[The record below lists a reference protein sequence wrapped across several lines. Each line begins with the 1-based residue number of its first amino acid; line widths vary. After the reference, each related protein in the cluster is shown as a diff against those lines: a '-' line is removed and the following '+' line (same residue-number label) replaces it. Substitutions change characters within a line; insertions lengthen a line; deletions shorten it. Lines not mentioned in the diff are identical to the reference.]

1 MSPAHRV
8 ESSIEGDR
16 FAKQRAEIVDAA
28 VSIVTEA
35 GPQALTTRRLA
46 DAAGV
51 TTMTI
56 YSRFGG
62 MDGVSSAVFDVG
74 FAQLTERLRAVEATA
89 AAAQDVLESCRA
101 YRRFGVENP
110 GLYSIMFERAIP
122 LDPESTSSA
131 AAESFDELVGR
142 ISRLVGSA
150 GGTAT
155 VHAHAYG
162 LWALCHG
169 LVNLE
174 TTGMGTSKRVADT
187 NTTFDTAVST
197 FIDGLVL
204 YFDVDGADR

>member
-1 MSPAHRV
+1 MTPARRH
-8 ESSIEGDR
+8 ESSIDSDR
-16 FAKQRAEIVDAA
+16 FATQRAEIVDAA
-28 VSIVTEA
+28 ISIVTEA

-46 DAAGV
+46 EVAGV

-56 YSRFGG
+56 YTRFGG
-62 MDGVSSAVFDVG
+62 MESVSSAVFNVG
-74 FAQLTERLRAVEATA
+74 FAQLTERLRAVEATGT
-89 AAAQDVLESCRA
+89 AAQDVLESCRA

-110 GLYSIMFERAIP
+110 GLYSIMFERATV

-131 AAESFDELVGR
+131 AGESFDELVQR
-142 ISRLVGSA
+142 ISRLVGTDGRS
-150 GGTAT
+150 AT

-174 TTGMGTSKRVADT
+174 TTGMGASKQIADT

-204 YFDVDGADR
+204 FFDVDGAR

>member
-1 MSPAHRV
+1 MSPTHRFQPA
-8 ESSIEGDR
+8 SDIER
-16 FAKQRAEIVDAA
+16 FAAQRAEIVEAA
-28 VSIVTEA
+28 ISIVTEA

-46 DAAGV
+46 EAAGV

-62 MDGVSSAVFDVG
+62 MESVSSAVFNVG
-74 FAQLTERLRAVEATA
+74 FARLTERLRAVEPTGTA
-89 AAAQDVLESCRA
+89 VRDVLESCRT

-110 GLYSIMFERAIP
+110 GLYSIMFERAIV

-131 AAESFDELVGR
+131 ASESFDELVQR
-142 ISRLVGSA
+142 ISRLVGSD
-150 GGTAT
+150 GKTVT

-174 TTGMGTSKRVADT
+174 TTGMGTPKQVADT

-197 FIDGLVL
+197 FIDGLVVF
-204 YFDVDGADR
+204 FDAEGGR

>member
-1 MSPAHRV
+1 MSPAHRL

-28 VSIVTEA
+28 VSIVTDA

-62 MDGVSSAVFDVG
+62 MESVSSAVFDVG
-74 FAQLTERLRAVEATA
+74 FAQLAERLRAVEATGV
-89 AAAQDVLESCRA
+89 AAQDVLESCRA

-110 GLYSIMFERAIP
+110 GLYSIMFERAIV

-131 AAESFDELVGR
+131 AAESFDELVQR
-142 ISRLVGSA
+142 ISRLVGA
-150 GGTAT
+150 DGGTPT

-174 TTGMGTSKRVADT
+174 TTGMGASKQVADT
-187 NTTFDTAVST
+187 NTMFDTAVST
-197 FIDGLVL
+197 FIDGLVVF
-204 YFDVDGADR
+204 FDVDGAR

>member
-1 MSPAHRV
+1 MSRTHRF
-8 ESSIEGDR
+8 ESPSDADR
-16 FAKQRAEIVDAA
+16 FATQRAEIVDAA
-28 VSIVTEA
+28 LSIVTEA

-46 DAAGV
+46 EAAGV

-62 MDGVSSAVFDVG
+62 MESVSSAVFNVG
-74 FAQLTERLRAVEATA
+74 FARLTERLRAVEPTG
-89 AAAQDVLESCRA
+89 AAAQDVLECCRA

-110 GLYSIMFERAIP
+110 GLYSIMFERAIV

-131 AAESFDELVGR
+131 ASESFDELAQR
-142 ISRLVGSA
+142 ITRLVGA
-150 GGTAT
+150 DGKTAT
-155 VHAHAYG
+155 VRAHAYG

-174 TTGMGTSKRVADT
+174 TTGMGTSEQVADT

-197 FIDGLVL
+197 FIDGLVVF
-204 YFDVDGADR
+204 FDGEAGR

>member
-1 MSPAHRV
+1 MSPAQRV

-62 MDGVSSAVFDVG
+62 MESVSSAVFNVG

-142 ISRLVGSA
+142 ISRLVGPA

-155 VHAHAYG
+155 VRAHAYG

>member
-16 FAKQRAEIVDAA
+16 FATQRAEIVDAA

-89 AAAQDVLESCRA
+89 AAARDVLESCRA

-142 ISRLVGSA
+142 ISRLVGPA
-150 GGTAT
+150 GGAAT

-204 YFDVDGADR
+204 YFDVDGTDR

>member
-1 MSPAHRV
+1 MTPARRH
-8 ESSIEGDR
+8 ESSIDSDR
-16 FAKQRAEIVDAA
+16 FATQRAEIVDAA
-28 VSIVTEA
+28 ISIVTEA

-46 DAAGV
+46 EAAGV

-56 YSRFGG
+56 YTRFGG
-62 MDGVSSAVFDVG
+62 MENVSSAVFNVG
-74 FAQLTERLRAVEATA
+74 FAQLTERLRAVEATGT
-89 AAAQDVLESCRA
+89 AAQDVLESCRA

-110 GLYSIMFERAIP
+110 GLYSIMFERATV

-131 AAESFDELVGR
+131 AGESFDELVQR
-142 ISRLVGSA
+142 ISRLVGTDGRS
-150 GGTAT
+150 AT

-174 TTGMGTSKRVADT
+174 TTGMGASKQIADT

-204 YFDVDGADR
+204 FFDVDGAR

>member
-1 MSPAHRV
+1 MTPARRH
-8 ESSIEGDR
+8 ESSIDSDR
-16 FAKQRAEIVDAA
+16 FATQRAEIVDAA
-28 VSIVTEA
+28 ISIVTEA

-46 DAAGV
+46 EAAGV

-56 YSRFGG
+56 YTRFGG
-62 MDGVSSAVFDVG
+62 MESVSSAVFNVG
-74 FAQLTERLRAVEATA
+74 FAQLTERLRAVEATGT
-89 AAAQDVLESCRA
+89 AAQDVLESCRA

-110 GLYSIMFERAIP
+110 GLYSIMFERATV

-131 AAESFDELVGR
+131 AGESFDELVQR
-142 ISRLVGSA
+142 ISRLVGTDGRS
-150 GGTAT
+150 AT

-174 TTGMGTSKRVADT
+174 TTGMGASKQIADT

-204 YFDVDGADR
+204 FFDVDGAR

>member
-1 MSPAHRV
+1 MTPARRH
-8 ESSIEGDR
+8 ESSIDSDR
-16 FAKQRAEIVDAA
+16 FATQRAEIVDAA
-28 VSIVTEA
+28 ISIVTEA

-46 DAAGV
+46 EAAGV

-62 MDGVSSAVFDVG
+62 MESVSSAVFNVG
-74 FAQLTERLRAVEATA
+74 FAQLTERLRAVEATGT
-89 AAAQDVLESCRA
+89 AAQDVLESCRA

-110 GLYSIMFERAIP
+110 GLYSIMFERATV

-131 AAESFDELVGR
+131 AGESFDELVQR
-142 ISRLVGSA
+142 ISRLVGTDGRS
-150 GGTAT
+150 AT

-174 TTGMGTSKRVADT
+174 TTGMGASKQIADT

-204 YFDVDGADR
+204 FFDVDGAR

>member
-1 MSPAHRV
+1 MTPARRH
-8 ESSIEGDR
+8 ESSIDSDR
-16 FAKQRAEIVDAA
+16 FATQRAEIVDAA

-46 DAAGV
+46 EAAGV

-56 YSRFGG
+56 YTRFGG
-62 MDGVSSAVFDVG
+62 MESVSSAVFNVG
-74 FAQLTERLRAVEATA
+74 FAQLTERLRAVEATGT
-89 AAAQDVLESCRA
+89 AAQDVLESCRA

-110 GLYSIMFERAIP
+110 GLYSIMFERATV

-131 AAESFDELVGR
+131 AGESFDELVQR
-142 ISRLVGSA
+142 ISRLVGTDGRS
-150 GGTAT
+150 AT

-174 TTGMGTSKRVADT
+174 TTGMGASKQIADT

-204 YFDVDGADR
+204 FFDVDGAR

>member
-1 MSPAHRV
+1 MRPPSRL
-8 ESSIEGDR
+8 ESVSDTDR
-16 FAKQRAEIVDAA
+16 FAAQRAAIIDAA
-28 VSIVTEA
+28 ISIVTDA

-46 DAAGV
+46 EIAAV

-62 MDGVSSAVFDVG
+62 MESVSSAVFNVG
-74 FAQLTERLRAVEATA
+74 FARLTERLRAVEPTGSA
-89 AAAQDVLESCRA
+89 ARDVLESCRA

-110 GLYSIMFERAIP
+110 GLYSIMFERAIV

-131 AAESFDELVGR
+131 ASESFDELVQR
-142 ISRLVGSA
+142 ISCLVGSGA
-150 GGTAT
+150 SSVT

-174 TTGMGTSKRVADT
+174 TTGMGAPKQVADT

-197 FIDGLVL
+197 FIDGLVV
-204 YFDVDGADR
+204 FFNPKGVH

>member
-1 MSPAHRV
+1 MTPARRH
-8 ESSIEGDR
+8 ESSIDSDR
-16 FAKQRAEIVDAA
+16 FATQRAEIVDAA
-28 VSIVTEA
+28 ISIVTAA

-46 DAAGV
+46 EAAGV

-56 YSRFGG
+56 YTRFGG
-62 MDGVSSAVFDVG
+62 MESVSSAVFNVG
-74 FAQLTERLRAVEATA
+74 FAQLTERLRAVEATGT
-89 AAAQDVLESCRA
+89 AAQDVLESCRA

-110 GLYSIMFERAIP
+110 GLYSIMFERATV

-131 AAESFDELVGR
+131 AGESFDELVQR
-142 ISRLVGSA
+142 ISRLVGTDGRS
-150 GGTAT
+150 AT

-174 TTGMGTSKRVADT
+174 TTGMGASKQIADT

-204 YFDVDGADR
+204 FFDVDGAR

>member
-1 MSPAHRV
+1 MTPTRRL
-8 ESSIEGDR
+8 ESSIDGDR
-16 FAKQRAEIVDAA
+16 FAAQRAEIVDAA

-74 FAQLTERLRAVEATA
+74 FAQLTERLRAVEATG

-122 LDPESTSSA
+122 LDPESTSSV
-131 AAESFDELVGR
+131 AAESFDELVQR
-142 ISRLVGSA
+142 ISRLVGA
-150 GGTAT
+150 DGGTAT

-174 TTGMGTSKRVADT
+174 TTGMGTSKHVADT
-187 NTTFDTAVST
+187 NTMFDTAVST
-197 FIDGLVL
+197 FVDGLVVF
-204 YFDVDGADR
+204 FDVDGADR